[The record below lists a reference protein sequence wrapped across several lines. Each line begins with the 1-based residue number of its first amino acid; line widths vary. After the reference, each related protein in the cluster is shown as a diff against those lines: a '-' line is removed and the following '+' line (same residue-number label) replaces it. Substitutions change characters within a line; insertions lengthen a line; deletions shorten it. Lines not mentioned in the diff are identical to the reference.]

1 MQCWFK
7 LASFL
12 SHNSSPSLLV
22 ISPYFYWWEVPL
34 WTDLICYGEVGSQ
47 RIQALILFVQ
57 RLTSLQQSSHPHWL
71 SQWSPMNHLC
81 KKLPLDLKYHLCSP
95 LIHLNIEKV
104 SCDPTLITKNHHF
117 LMLCHEAWRSFVTQR
132 WWRKI
137 ITFSFHSVSWRSVV
151 TLGNVQMFS
160 PEMHPGLTIL
170 GPPPIGQHRT

>member
-1 MQCWFK
+1 MAWTEYRCWFK

-81 KKLPLDLKYHLCSP
+81 KKLPLDLKFHLCSP

-117 LMLCHEAWRSFVTQR
+117 LMLCHDGQLWPRVSHPKCALSWFFMVFYWFPWFV
-132 WWRKI
+132 
-137 ITFSFHSVSWRSVV
+137 
-151 TLGNVQMFS
+151 
-160 PEMHPGLTIL
+160 
-170 GPPPIGQHRT
+170 